1 MFRDMLVPLMNVP
14 ESDDV
19 ATLEKVAATA
29 ARLGGAVSGLGIQID
44 FAQPVFMY
52 TDAVVFMSQAFRD
65 AEEAQRTRVEDQLGR
80 LSHQAAVAGVGCDS
94 EIIQVAAGELAGVLA
109 RRARLHDLTVFVLG
123 DDDPAARNCVEGVV
137 FGSGR
142 PLLVLP
148 RAAPASAMANVVVA
162 WDFSREAARA
172 LADAMPILRQA
183 ANVTVLHVT
192 DDGAPRHAS
201 TEALERHLERLDI
214 GARFHQHAR
223 GNLAV
228 HESLETYARSNGA
241 DLIVMG
247 AYGHSR
253 LQEFVLGGVTREV
266 LKAPF
271 LPVLLSH

>member
-1 MFRDMLVPLMNVP
+1 MFRDILVPLMNVP
-14 ESDDV
+14 DSDAA

-29 ARLGGAVSGLGIQID
+29 ARLGGAVSGMGIEVD
-44 FAQPVFMY
+44 YAQPIYMY
-52 TDAVVFMSQAFRD
+52 ADAVVFMSQAFRD
-65 AEEAQRTRVEDQLGR
+65 AEEAGHARVEDQLR
-80 LSHQAAVAGVGCDS
+80 QLSRHCAVAGVGSDVQ
-94 EIIQVAAGELAGVLA
+94 IIRAAAGEVPGVLA
-109 RRARLHDLTVFVLG
+109 RRARLHDLTMFALG
-123 DDDPAARNCVEGVV
+123 DDDPYACSCVEGIM

-142 PLLVLP
+142 PVMVVP
-148 RAAPASAMANVVVA
+148 RAAPASALSNVVVA

-172 LADAMPILRQA
+172 FADAMPILRQA